1 MDSTDNEQKQ
11 VTEMFKELV
20 ISWVDLDD
28 KIRKHNAEVKQLKN
42 EKKEFESQILT
53 YLENIGENV
62 IDISDGKL
70 RRNVSKTK
78 APLKKETIEAALIEC
93 IKDTQKAAELTQYI
107 IKSRPMVERVN
118 LKRTKNRGGED

>member
-1 MDSTDNEQKQ
+1 
-11 VTEMFKELV
+11 MFKELV

-53 YLENIGENV
+53 YLENIGQNV

-78 APLKKETIEAALIEC
+78 APLKKETISPKI
-93 IKDTQKAAELTQYI
+93 DRMY
-107 IKSRPMVERVN
+107 
-118 LKRTKNRGGED
+118 